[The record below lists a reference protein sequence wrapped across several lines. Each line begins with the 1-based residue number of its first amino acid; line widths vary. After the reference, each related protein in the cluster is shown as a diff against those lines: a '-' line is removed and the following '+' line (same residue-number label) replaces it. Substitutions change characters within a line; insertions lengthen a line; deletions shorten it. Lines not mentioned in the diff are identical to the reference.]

1 MAKDLQLCSF
11 AFDLKLSHWFLCCFE
26 ELGDLRQ
33 QIFPS
38 TCWYNDFCHQDS
50 VFTTRI
56 TGSTF
61 THKYNI
67 SFLNYHI
74 TSKLSR
80 RLLRKYRFKNKGH
93 GNPIRNLLTD
103 PCTYHLLI
111 SGYHKIRNQRMR
123 AVNGNT
129 VTLNLE
135 QLLPPTYTYSRAD
148 MLAVRQTVPPT
159 SNLSFSI
166 QPRPS
171 PRTGQ
176 RRVKWSTTG
185 RKLFYHHRKTT
196 DPPKTIILLHEVLFN
211 SSEFI
216 PVQPPPPPPKGAPGT
231 PTGSD
236 EECNQQRGRPPSS
249 KAHSRAYRRQQY
261 RLWKRLAGNQA
272 GARVGNWRL
281 VRPQP
286 LKAAHRNTDR
296 HKRSQWFKAHIL
308 STLHAP
314 GGRGPH
320 TPHTLPPE
328 KLPYASS
335 LKVGTLNVQ
344 GSASILKQQICINYM
359 KERSIDLLFLTETR
373 THAFHAYTSEAY
385 KFVCNGS
392 TTDPHAGVTAVLSPL
407 IIPYIKDIV
416 QVNERILHIS
426 LYAQSGTIHFIGIY
440 APHNGLDFETKRLPF
455 WDLLEDYLGKLP
467 QPEPWYVIGDFNVR
481 LQGRSSHETSEL
493 GPHIFGKGRLHANTS
508 PQSNRTL
515 FLQILKGL
523 HSVDVMSHKTSRLL
537 RQITYKEK
545 TAPAKTWA
553 QLNSDPALP
562 PSILNNLFSTWD
574 VGLEI
579 ATIVRRFL
587 LATPLPK
594 LSQIPELDPVRFQ
607 SLDRAIVNAKWLPSI
622 LSLQAYHSAGFP
634 SDHYPLELVLR
645 VKLAQRK
652 ARPPK
657 QFALDYPTFSDD
669 PRISHFNS
677 LLRAELSP
685 LTPAFSNEPPP
696 TEPEVTV
703 YTDGSGTHGK
713 CSARTPAGWG
723 WTLTADHHHF
733 TDSAGPV
740 ITDAANPGYLGAQ
753 VGSNNTGELSAWIE
767 SAISLLS
774 SEAHLP
780 SSITFVYD
788 SQWTQKVITG
798 QWRAKRH
805 KNMVQT
811 ARSLHQ
817 QLTAQTHV
825 NWKWVKGHTGNQ
837 GNERA
842 DRLADAGK
850 QLQTAFGGRYNRPS
864 LPPIPAQPAIVQQPQ
879 THSNI
884 DDAAAQLTTAIVRSA
899 TIAFGQARRKPKQP
913 WISANTLQLLTSA
926 RSLLAIDDPAANA
939 KLKEAK
945 KAARHDKLKRIH
957 QQLASDSTH
966 NNRNMWQV
974 ARRQRKGFTERRTRL
989 QQNGKAVPWSQTH
1002 EAFRDHYENAQWAPK
1017 NITSAQLS
1025 NIQQRP
1031 AMRMGPAN
1039 PLNPIS
1045 PEEVTSAI
1053 QKLKKGKAPGHDA
1066 LTPDMLIALDM
1077 FGETKLL
1084 QLLNQCMEERS
1095 IPNTWKIAI
1104 VVSIYK
1110 GKGPD
1115 HDPASYR
1122 PISLLPVL
1130 YKVYASILQQRIA
1143 DELDSSIRST
1153 QYGFRAA
1160 RSTTQPLF
1168 LVRRLQ
1174 DWSRALDKPV
1184 HLLFLDWKQAFDTI
1198 DHSALIAALKRW
1210 NLHEGYIEIIQD
1222 FYTNPQ
1228 FSTVGMNGAQ
1238 AYGQASSGIR
1248 QGCPLSPYLFILLLT
1263 VLMHDTENRL
1273 LRTGTPTNTWS
1284 VGKPIFDIEYA
1295 DDTLLFGITTPQL
1308 ESMLHALEHEAMVYG
1323 LILNMSKS
1331 ERLIQPGQEGNNIVF
1346 RSGDPVPTSTC
1357 SKYLG
1362 SQITWQK
1369 PTDTAL
1375 TARFGLA
1382 SAAYKSLRTIW
1393 NSRLPIRVKL
1403 HIFQSVVVSTLIYS
1417 LDSLTMLPK
1426 HFRRLNSIYFRLL
1439 RRVVGVKAAYISRV
1453 SNITVWELAGR
1464 PTTPAQLILQQQ
1476 IKLLLTCLATPPNDP
1491 FHHIVFCS
1499 ALRDRIECNKKSSR
1513 GRPPPH
1519 WLSLML
1525 DYLQLPINHF
1535 FPHHPQITNPMT
1547 LQQLIN
1553 KTPRLTGFL
1562 VAAPT
1567 CASLFPFLQLAR
1579 PEQQR
1584 AGQG

>member
-1 MAKDLQLCSF
+1 MAKDLFHLGF
-11 AFDLKLSHWFLCCFE
+11 YAFDLKLPLWCLCCLE
-26 ELGDLRQ
+26 ELGEIRQ
-33 QIFPS
+33 QIIPS
-38 TCWYNDFCHQDS
+38 TCWSNDFRHQDS
-50 VFTTRI
+50 VFSTRTTRR
-56 TGSTF
+56 TLTNKF
-61 THKYNI
+61 HI
-67 SFLNYHI
+67 SFLNHHI
-74 TSKLSR
+74 TSKFSR
-80 RLLRKYRFKNKGH
+80 RLLRKYRFKNKGL
-93 GNPIRNLLTD
+93 GNPIRNLFPD
-103 PCTYHLLI
+103 PCSYHLLI

-135 QLLPPTYTYSRAD
+135 RLLWPTYTYSRAD
-148 MLAVRQTVPPT
+148 MLAVRQTNPPT
-159 SNLSFSI
+159 SNLSFTT

-185 RKLFYHHRKTT
+185 RKIFYHPRKNS
-196 DPPKTIILLHEVLFN
+196 DPSKTILLHDFLN

-236 EECNQQRGRPPSS
+236 EECKQERGRPNLS

-261 RLWKRLAGNQA
+261 RLWKRHAGNQA

-286 LKAAHRNTDR
+286 LKAAHRNTDSC
-296 HKRSQWFKAHIL
+296 KRSHWFKAHIL

-320 TPHTLPPE
+320 APHTLPPE

-344 GSASILKQQICINYM
+344 GSASILKQQISINYM

-373 THAFHAYTSEAY
+373 THAFHAYTSETY

-407 IIPYIKDIV
+407 IIPYIKDVV
-416 QVNERILHIS
+416 QVNERIIHIS
-426 LYAQSGTIHFIGIY
+426 LYAQSGTIHFIGVY
-440 APHNGLDFETKRLPF
+440 APHNGLDYESKRLPF
-455 WDLLEDYLGKLP
+455 WDFLEDYLGKLP
-467 QPEPWYVIGDFNVR
+467 QPEPWYVIGDLNVR
-481 LQGRSSHETSEL
+481 LQGRFSHETSEL

-515 FLQILKGL
+515 FLRMLKAL
-523 HSVDVMSHKTSRLL
+523 RSVDVMSHKTSRLL

-545 TAPAKTWA
+545 TAPAKTWG
-553 QLNSDPALP
+553 QLHSDLALP
-562 PSILNNLFSTWD
+562 PGILNNLFSTWD
-574 VGLEI
+574 IGLEI
-579 ATIVRRFL
+579 ATTVRSFL

-594 LSQIPELDPVRFQ
+594 LSQTPELDPVRFQ
-607 SLDRAIVNAKWLPSI
+607 SLDRAIVNSKWLPSI

-657 QFALDYPTFSDD
+657 QFALDYPTFPDD
-669 PRISHFNS
+669 PRIPHFNS
-677 LLRAELSP
+677 LLRAELDP
-685 LTPAFSNEPPP
+685 LTPAFSNEPPR

-740 ITDAANPGYLGAQ
+740 ITDPANPGYLGAQ

-767 SAISLLS
+767 SALSLLS
-774 SEAHLP
+774 SDAPLP

-788 SQWTQKVITG
+788 SQWAQKVITG

-811 ARSLHQ
+811 ARSLYQ
-817 QLTAQTHV
+817 QLTAQARI
-825 NWKWVKGHTGNQ
+825 NWKWVKGHTGNK

-842 DRLADAGK
+842 DRLADTGK
-850 QLQTAFGGRYNRPS
+850 QLQTAFGGRYNKS
-864 LPPIPAQPAIVQQPQ
+864 NLPPIPAQPAAAQQPQ
-879 THSNI
+879 TNSNI
-884 DDAAAQLTTAIVRSA
+884 DDAAAQLTKAIVRSA
-899 TIAFGQARRKPKQP
+899 TIAFGQPRRKPKQP

-926 RSLLAIDDPAANA
+926 RTLLAVDDPAAND

-945 KAARHDKLKRIH
+945 KAARQDKIKWIH
-957 QQLASDSTH
+957 QQLEGDGTH
-966 NNRNMWQV
+966 NNRNMWQL
-974 ARRQRKGFTERRTRL
+974 ARRQRKGFTARRTRL
-989 QQNGKAVPWSQTH
+989 QHNGRAVPWSQTH
-1002 EAFRDHYENAQWAPK
+1002 EAFRDHYENVQWAPK
-1017 NITSAQLS
+1017 NITPEHLS
-1025 NIQQRP
+1025 SIQQRP
-1031 AMRMGPAN
+1031 AMRMGPAH
-1039 PLNPIS
+1039 PLNPIT
-1045 PEEVTSAI
+1045 PEEITSAI

-1066 LTPDMLIALDM
+1066 LTPDMLIALDI

-1084 QLLNQCMEERS
+1084 QLLNQCMDTRS
-1095 IPNTWKIAI
+1095 IPNTWKIAL

-1143 DELDSSIRST
+1143 DELDTSIRST
-1153 QYGFRAA
+1153 QYGFRAS

-1238 AYGQASSGIR
+1238 AHGQASSGIR

-1273 LRTGTPTNTWS
+1273 LRMGTPTNTWS

-1323 LILNMSKS
+1323 LTLNISKS
-1331 ERLIQPGQEGNNIVF
+1331 EHLIQPGQEGNNMTF
-1346 RSGDPVPTSTC
+1346 SSGDPVPTTTC

-1393 NSRLPIRVKL
+1393 NSRLTIRVKL
-1403 HIFQSVVVSTLIYS
+1403 RIFQSVIVSTLIYS

-1426 HFRRLNSIYFRLL
+1426 HFRRLNSFFFRLL

-1453 SNITVWELAGR
+1453 SNITVWELAGH
-1464 PTTPAQLILQQQ
+1464 PTTPAQIILQQQ
-1476 IKLLLTCLATPPNDP
+1476 TKLLLKCLATPPNDP
-1491 FHHIVFCS
+1491 FHHVVFCS

-1525 DYLQLPINHF
+1525 GYLQLPINHF

-1547 LQQLIN
+1547 LRQLIH
-1553 KTPRLTGFL
+1553 KTPQLSEFL
-1562 VAAPT
+1562 VTAPT
-1567 CASLFPFLQLAR
+1567 RAFLFPFLQLQR
-1579 PEQQR
+1579 QQQQR
-1584 AGQG
+1584 AGQD